1 MDKRRGHMNKFIN
14 FIKKVSTS
22 INSRVRLILT
32 FISFLSGLALDDEIR
47 NKLFTYWKNKQVLNK
62 KLKLYN
68 ENKERIKLLL
78 YKNKTT
84 HEILFENAFTFYTK
98 NYSNDLSKIRNERLD
113 CFLKQK
119 YLRPFVRKKDLNKKT
134 KKYLY

>member
-1 MDKRRGHMNKFIN
+1 MKKFIN
-14 FIKKVSTS
+14 FIKKASTS

-47 NKLFTYWKNKQVLNK
+47 NKLFMYWKNKQVLNK

-78 YKNKTT
+78 YKNKTS

-98 NYSNDLSKIRNERLD
+98 NYSNNLSRIRNERLD
-113 CFLKQK
+113 RFLKQK
-119 YLRPFVRKKDLNKKT
+119 YLRPFILKKGLNKKT

>member
-1 MDKRRGHMNKFIN
+1 MDKRRGYMNKFIT
-14 FIKKVSTS
+14 FIKKVLTS

-78 YKNKTT
+78 YKNKTS

-98 NYSNDLSKIRNERLD
+98 NYSNDLSRIRNERID
-113 CFLKQK
+113 RFLKQK
-119 YLRPFVRKKDLNKKT
+119 YLRPFVRKKELNKKT

>member
-1 MDKRRGHMNKFIN
+1 MKKFIN
-14 FIKKVSTS
+14 FIKKASTS

-78 YKNKTT
+78 YKNKTS

-98 NYSNDLSKIRNERLD
+98 NYSNDLSRIRNERLD
-113 CFLKQK
+113 RFLKQK
-119 YLRPFVRKKDLNKKT
+119 YLRPFVRKKELNKKT

>member
-1 MDKRRGHMNKFIN
+1 MDKRRGYMNKFIN

-22 INSRVRLILT
+22 INSRVSLIFT

-78 YKNKTT
+78 YKNKTS

-98 NYSNDLSKIRNERLD
+98 NYFNDLSRIRNERLD
-113 CFLKQK
+113 RFLKQK
-119 YLRPFVRKKDLNKKT
+119 YLRPFVRKKELNKKT

>member
-1 MDKRRGHMNKFIN
+1 MNKFIN

-32 FISFLSGLALDDEIR
+32 FISFLSGLALDYEIR
-47 NKLFTYWKNKQVLNK
+47 NKLFTYWKNKQILNN

-68 ENKERIKLLL
+68 KNNERLKLLL
-78 YKNKTT
+78 YKNKTS
-84 HEILFENAFTFYTK
+84 HEILFENAFTFFTK
-98 NYSNDLSKIRNERLD
+98 NYSNDLSRIRNERLD
-113 CFLKQK
+113 RFLKQK
-119 YLRPFVRKKDLNKKT
+119 YLRPFVRKKELNKKT

>member
-1 MDKRRGHMNKFIN
+1 MKKFIN

-47 NKLFTYWKNKQVLNK
+47 NKLFTYLKNKQVLNK

-68 ENKERIKLLL
+68 ENKERRKLLL
-78 YKNKTT
+78 YKNKTS

-98 NYSNDLSKIRNERLD
+98 NYSNDLSRIRNERLD
-113 CFLKQK
+113 RFLKQK
-119 YLRPFVRKKDLNKKT
+119 YLRPFVRKKELNKKT

>member
-1 MDKRRGHMNKFIN
+1 MNKFIN

-32 FISFLSGLALDDEIR
+32 FISFLSGLALDYEIK
-47 NKLFTYWKNKQVLNK
+47 NKLFTYWKNKKQILNN

-68 ENKERIKLLL
+68 ENNERLKLLL
-78 YKNKTT
+78 YKNKTS
-84 HEILFENAFTFYTK
+84 HEILFENAFTFFTK
-98 NYSNDLSKIRNERLD
+98 NYSNDLSRIRNERLD
-113 CFLKQK
+113 RFLKQK
-119 YLRPFVRKKDLNKKT
+119 YLRPFVRKKELNKKT

>member
-1 MDKRRGHMNKFIN
+1 MKKFIN

-32 FISFLSGLALDDEIR
+32 FISFLSGLALDYEIR
-47 NKLFTYWKNKQVLNK
+47 NKLFTYWKNKQILNN

-68 ENKERIKLLL
+68 KNNERLKLLL
-78 YKNKTT
+78 YKNKTS
-84 HEILFENAFTFYTK
+84 HEILFENAFTFFTK
-98 NYSNDLSKIRNERLD
+98 NYSNDLSRIRNERLD
-113 CFLKQK
+113 RFLKQK
-119 YLRPFVRKKDLNKKT
+119 YLRPFVRKKELNKKT

>member
-1 MDKRRGHMNKFIN
+1 MNKFIN

-62 KLKLYN
+62 KLKHYN

-78 YKNKTT
+78 YKNKTS
-84 HEILFENAFTFYTK
+84 HEILFENAFTFFTK
-98 NYSNDLSKIRNERLD
+98 NYSNDLSRIRNERLD
-113 CFLKQK
+113 RFLKQK
-119 YLRPFVRKKDLNKKT
+119 YLRPFVRKKELNKKT

>member
-14 FIKKVSTS
+14 FIKKVLTS

-47 NKLFTYWKNKQVLNK
+47 KKLFTYWKNKQVLNK

-78 YKNKTT
+78 YKNKTS

-98 NYSNDLSKIRNERLD
+98 NI
-113 CFLKQK
+113 
-119 YLRPFVRKKDLNKKT
+119 
-134 KKYLY
+134 

>member
-1 MDKRRGHMNKFIN
+1 MNKFIN

-32 FISFLSGLALDDEIR
+32 FISFLSGLALDYEIR

-62 KLKLYN
+62 KLKHYN

-78 YKNKTT
+78 YKNKTS

-98 NYSNDLSKIRNERLD
+98 NYSNDLSRIRNERLD
-113 CFLKQK
+113 RFLKQK
-119 YLRPFVRKKDLNKKT
+119 YLRPFVRKKELNKKT

>member
-1 MDKRRGHMNKFIN
+1 MKKFIN
-14 FIKKVSTS
+14 FIKKASTS

-78 YKNKTT
+78 YKNKTS

-98 NYSNDLSKIRNERLD
+98 NYSNDLSRIRNERLD
-113 CFLKQK
+113 RFLKQK
-119 YLRPFVRKKDLNKKT
+119 YLRPFILKKELIKKT

>member
-1 MDKRRGHMNKFIN
+1 MNKFIN

-32 FISFLSGLALDDEIR
+32 FISFLSGLALDYEIR
-47 NKLFTYWKNKQVLNK
+47 NKLFTYWKNKQILNN

-68 ENKERIKLLL
+68 ENNERLKLLL
-78 YKNKTT
+78 YKNKTS
-84 HEILFENAFTFYTK
+84 HEILFENAFTFFTK
-98 NYSNDLSKIRNERLD
+98 NYSNDLSRIRNERLD
-113 CFLKQK
+113 RFLKQK
-119 YLRPFVRKKDLNKKT
+119 YLRPFVRKKELNKKT

>member
-1 MDKRRGHMNKFIN
+1 MKKFIN
-14 FIKKVSTS
+14 FIKKASTS

-113 CFLKQK
+113 RFLKQK

>member
-1 MDKRRGHMNKFIN
+1 MNKFIN

-32 FISFLSGLALDDEIR
+32 FISFLSGLALDYEIR
-47 NKLFTYWKNKQVLNK
+47 NKLFTYWKNKQILNN

-68 ENKERIKLLL
+68 ENNERLKLLL
-78 YKNKTT
+78 YKNKTS
-84 HEILFENAFTFYTK
+84 HEILYENAFTFFTK
-98 NYSNDLSKIRNERLD
+98 NYSNDLSRIRNERLD
-113 CFLKQK
+113 RFLKQK
-119 YLRPFVRKKDLNKKT
+119 YLRPFVRKKELNKKT